1 MSIEAPWRDM
11 EARRHAAPI
20 PLRLLTFSTLFPN
33 NEQPNHG
40 IFVENRL
47 RHLVASGAAKSV
59 AVAPV
64 PYFPAHVPLFR
75 RWGRYA
81 RIAPR
86 EERHGMTV
94 YHPRF
99 AVIPR
104 VGMSAS
110 PILMAASLFGFVRRL
125 AAQGAG
131 FDLIDAHYLYPDGVA
146 AVWIGQ
152 RLGCPVVITARG
164 SDVNVIPR
172 YLLPRRM
179 IRWALARAA
188 GLIAVSR
195 ALKEAMVDL
204 GVAAERVEVL
214 RNGVDLALFRPDD
227 RDTARQSLGLSRPAL
242 LSVGHL
248 VEPKGHHRVIAAL
261 PDLTEFDL
269 LIVGTGPERGRLE
282 QLSRQLGVADRVRL
296 LGAVSHAVMPA
307 IYAAADALVLA
318 SSREGWANVL
328 LEAMACG
335 TPVIASNAGGNP
347 EVVRAGESGLIF
359 QQNTPEGIAT
369 AVRIFFTNPPERA
382 AVRAYAERFSWDET
396 TQGQIALFRRV
407 LNRVPA
413 P

>member
-1 MSIEAPWRDM
+1 MSIEVPSQET
-11 EARRHAAPI
+11 EALCRAAPT

-33 NEQPNHG
+33 HEQPNHG

-59 AVAPV
+59 VVAPV
-64 PYFPAHVPLFR
+64 PYFPSRIPAFSQ
-75 RWGRYA
+75 WSRYA
-81 RIAPR
+81 RIASR

-104 VGMSAS
+104 IGMSAS
-110 PILMAASLFGFVRRL
+110 PILMAASLSGFVRRL

-146 AVWIGQ
+146 AAWIGQ
-152 RLGCPVVITARG
+152 RLGYPVIITARG
-164 SDVNVIPR
+164 TDVNLIPR
-172 YLLPRRM
+172 YVLPRQM
-179 IRWALARAA
+179 IRWALNRAA

-204 GVAAERVEVL
+204 GVAPERVEVL
-214 RNGVDLALFRPDD
+214 RNGVDLALFRPGD
-227 RDTARQSLGLSRPAL
+227 RGTARRSLGLRRPTL

-248 VEPKGHHRVIAAL
+248 IERKGHDRVITALSQL
-261 PDLTEFDL
+261 PDFDL
-269 LIVGTGPERGRLE
+269 LVVGEGPERSRLE

-296 LGAVSHAVMPA
+296 PGAVSHEAMPG
-307 IYAAADALVLA
+307 IYTAADALVLA

-335 TPVIASNAGGNP
+335 TPVITSDAWGNP
-347 EVVRAGESGLIF
+347 EVVRAREAGLVF
-359 QQNTPEGIAT
+359 QQNTPEGIAK
-369 AVRIFFTNPPERA
+369 AVRSFFTDPPERA
-382 AVRAYAERFSWDET
+382 AVRAYAEHFSWDET
-396 TQGQIALFRRV
+396 TQGQLALFRRV
-407 LNRVPA
+407 LKKNSA